1 MLTIHLQ
8 MSHTGATTL
17 GVSGFFYRP
26 LSCLIF
32 DINKRE
38 DVPSNLKK
46 DVGCDSSVCVLFLC
60 LICRRSRL
68 SPLCEFVLA

>member
-1 MLTIHLQ
+1 MPTIHLQ

-17 GVSGFFYRP
+17 GVSGFFYRS
-26 LSCLIF
+26 LSLGLIF

-46 DVGCDSSVCVLFLC
+46 RRRPRFSRVCAFSLFNMPSLSSLHCASLF
-60 LICRRSRL
+60 
-68 SPLCEFVLA
+68 